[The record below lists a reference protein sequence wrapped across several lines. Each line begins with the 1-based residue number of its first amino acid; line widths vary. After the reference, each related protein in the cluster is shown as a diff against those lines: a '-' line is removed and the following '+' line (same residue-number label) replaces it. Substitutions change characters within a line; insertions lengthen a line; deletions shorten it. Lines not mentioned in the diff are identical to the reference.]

1 MASIAPPENLQ
12 TQSPLLQLPP
22 EIKHI
27 IFGLCFVADTPIT
40 DPQIDCK
47 SKDGRSEP
55 VGDVASRVS
64 LLQTCRRMYHEVDRR
79 PLFAQNTFRF
89 SSLETMRTFFQALPP
104 DYRTRI
110 QDVEVDLRQL
120 NSDRPQLT
128 REWLQYLAWT
138 KDEAKTSLRTETGG
152 LKCIRINLE
161 AWPVVAM
168 YRCELWNVLREIL
181 KGFADVESVVVTGT
195 SRGKTM
201 AQTAPWSPV
210 HFVGGDN
217 VGSNDLLSRMSN
229 CVVAKHG
236 EDKMIKWLRKDR
248 KFHLE
253 VVSTCHAG
261 GISGAAWAGSGAW
274 PLDGFCTFSAYEQ
287 CQLDGKAQLDMSLN
301 PNVVG

>member
-1 MASIAPPENLQ
+1 MATIAPPENLQ
-12 TQSPLLQLPP
+12 AQSPLLQLPQ

-27 IFGLCFVADTPIT
+27 IFGLCFVTDTPIT
-40 DPQIDCK
+40 DPRIVCK
-47 SKDGRSEP
+47 SKDGRREP
-55 VGDVASRVS
+55 VGHAASRVS
-64 LLQTCRRMYHEVDRR
+64 LLQTCRRIYHEVDCR

-89 SSLETMRTFFQALPP
+89 SSLETMRTFLQALPT
-104 DYRTRI
+104 DHRTCI
-110 QDVEVDLRQL
+110 QDVEVDLREL

-138 KDEAKTSLRTETGG
+138 KNEAKSSLRTDTGG

-168 YRCELWNVLREIL
+168 YQCELWNVLRDVL
-181 KGFADVESVVVTGT
+181 KGFADFERVVVTGA

-217 VGSNDLLSRMSN
+217 VGTNDLLSRMSN
-229 CVVAKHG
+229 CVVAKRG

-248 KFHLE
+248 KLQLE
-253 VVSTCHAG
+253 VVSTSHEG
-261 GISGAAWAGSGAW
+261 GISGAAWPGSGAW
-274 PLDGFCTFSAYEQ
+274 PLNGFCTFSAYGQ
-287 CQLDGKAQLDMSLN
+287 CRLDGK
-301 PNVVG
+301 